1 MSPQTAQN
9 SMDVSR
15 ELGGDSD
22 VGVEDGVGNG
32 LLALLRRLSEIGAQG
47 LVSLGA
53 VEIQESLDW

>member
-1 MSPQTAQN
+1 MGSGTALLRRLLL
-9 SMDVSR
+9 M
-15 ELGGDSD
+15 LL
-22 VGVEDGVGNG
+22 